1 MQLNHG
7 SLRAEVGVW
16 ALGFMLPTLLPVPG
30 FLVISQPQAFLS
42 PDSTEE

>member
-7 SLRAEVGVW
+7 SLRSRVGVW
-16 ALGFMLPTLLPVPG
+16 ASGFRLPTLLPMAG
-30 FLVISQPQAFLS
+30 FPVISQPQAFLS